1 MQSADDELNAV
12 YLFTNRGCGTSAVSL
27 TLKINSSKTAAAPIR

>member
-12 YLFTNRGCGTSAVSL
+12 YLITNRGCGTSAVSL
-27 TLKINSSKTAAAPIR
+27 MLTINTSKTAAALIR